1 MKLKGKRTVGM
12 GIKSGSAVREYKS
25 VGFELESADEKT
37 GEFSGYASVFGNV
50 DDGGDIVEKG
60 AFAKT
65 IVEDF
70 SRIKILSQHDQCE
83 LPIGKPLEL
92 REDEKGLF
100 IRGKISDTQ
109 KGRDIQTL
117 LKDGVLN
124 ELSIGYDVV
133 DYSIDEST
141 NIRHLKQIKLW
152 EVSIVTWAMNDQAMI
167 DDVKSID
174 AVRSMAEELK
184 AEAKSGKMSR
194 ARLNALKPFI
204 GVVRE
209 LVEILSPFLELPP
222 EPEKNPDPDPEPEPA
237 PKKQK
242 KSKSN
247 EMVFEIIRN

>member
-1 MKLKGKRTVGM
+1 MKLKGKRTVGI
-12 GIKSGSAVREYKS
+12 GVKSGSAVREYKAVS
-25 VGFELESADEKT
+25 FVLESTDEKT

-124 ELSIGYDVV
+124 ELSIGYDAV
-133 DYSIDEST
+133 DYVIDEST
-141 NIRHLKQIKLW
+141 HIRHLKQIKLW
-152 EVSIVTWAMNDQAMI
+152 EVSIVTWAMNDQATI

-209 LVEILSPFLELPP
+209 LVEILSPFLEPQP
-222 EPEKNPDPDPEPEPA
+222 EPDPDPEPEPA

-242 KSKSN
+242 KTKTS
-247 EMVFEIIRN
+247 EMVFEIVRN